1 MPMNFEI
8 VTDSSCNLVEDMID
22 EFGLHILPLTF
33 MVDGEQYQSYLKGQH
48 TDLKQ
53 FYTMMRDGKV
63 ITTSLPN
70 LADSEA
76 LMRGL
81 LEQGRDVLYLGFS
94 SGLSGT
100 YEAVEL
106 LVKQL
111 AAEFPERKLRSVDTL
126 AASGGEGLLVW
137 HAVQRARGGASI
149 DEVRDWVEQHK
160 LNLAHWFTVDDLMFL
175 FRGGRVSKTAAWAGT
190 MLNIK
195 PVMHVDDEG
204 RLIPLEKVRGRKKSL
219 HALVDHMEKT
229 AIAPIGEV
237 RDWVE
242 ENKLHLAHWFTVD
255 DLMFLFRGGRVSKTA
270 AWAGTMLNIK
280 PVMHVDDEGHLIP
293 LEKVRGRKKS
303 LNALVDHMEKS
314 AVQPIDQQMVFITHG
329 DCLEEAEYVAEQV
342 KERFGVKEVVINYVD
357 PVIGAHSG
365 PGTMALFFLAD
376 KR

>member
-1 MPMNFEI
+1 MDFEI
-8 VTDSSCNLVEDMID
+8 VTDSSSNLVEEMID
-22 EFGLHILPLTF
+22 DFGLHVLPLTF
-33 MVDGEQYQSYLKGQH
+33 MVDGEEYQSYLKGQH

-53 FYTMMRDGKV
+53 FYTMMREGKV

-70 LADSEA
+70 LAESEA

-81 LEQGRDVLYLGFS
+81 LEQGRDILYLGFS

-100 YEAVEL
+100 FEATEL
-106 LVKQL
+106 LMRDL
-111 AAEFPERKLRSVDTL
+111 AAEFPERTLCAVDTL

-137 HAVQRARGGASI
+137 HAVQRARAGAS
-149 DEVRDWVEQHK
+149 
-160 LNLAHWFTVDDLMFL
+160 
-175 FRGGRVSKTAAWAGT
+175 
-190 MLNIK
+190 
-195 PVMHVDDEG
+195 
-204 RLIPLEKVRGRKKSL
+204 
-219 HALVDHMEKT
+219 
-229 AIAPIGEV
+229 IGEV

>member
-1 MPMNFEI
+1 
-8 VTDSSCNLVEDMID
+8 
-22 EFGLHILPLTF
+22 
-33 MVDGEQYQSYLKGQH
+33 
-48 TDLKQ
+48 
-53 FYTMMRDGKV
+53 
-63 ITTSLPN
+63 
-70 LADSEA
+70 
-76 LMRGL
+76 MRGL
-81 LEQGRDVLYLGFS
+81 LEQGRDILYLGFS

-100 YEAVEL
+100 FEATEL
-106 LVKQL
+106 LIRDL
-111 AAEFPERKLRSVDTL
+111 ASEFPERKLYAVDTL

-137 HAVQRARGGASI
+137 HAVQRARAGA
-149 DEVRDWVEQHK
+149 
-160 LNLAHWFTVDDLMFL
+160 T
-175 FRGGRVSKTAAWAGT
+175 
-190 MLNIK
+190 
-195 PVMHVDDEG
+195 
-204 RLIPLEKVRGRKKSL
+204 
-219 HALVDHMEKT
+219 
-229 AIAPIGEV
+229 IGEV

-280 PVMHVDDEGHLIP
+280 PVMHVDDDGHLIP

-314 AVQPIDQQMVFITHG
+314 AVQPIDNQMVFITHG
-329 DCLEEAEYVAEQV
+329 DCLEEAEYVADQV